1 MYDSVLKQ
9 AGFPKQT
16 SESTLLI
23 CRTMKGY
30 YTLRVEATLFFAVVK
45 KNSE

>member
-1 MYDSVLKQ
+1 MYDSVHKQ

-23 CRTMKGY
+23 SRAMEGY
-30 YTLRVEATLFFAVVK
+30 YTLRVEATFFCSSK
-45 KNSE
+45 EK

>member
-1 MYDSVLKQ
+1 MYDSVHKQ

-23 CRTMKGY
+23 SRTMEGY
-30 YTLRVEATLFFAVVK
+30 YNLRVEVTFLQW
-45 KNSE
+45 

>member
-1 MYDSVLKQ
+1 MYDSVCKQ

-23 CRTMKGY
+23 RRTMEGY
-30 YTLRVEATLFFAVVK
+30 YTLRVEATFFCSSK
-45 KNSE
+45 EK

>member
-1 MYDSVLKQ
+1 MYDSVHKQ

-23 CRTMKGY
+23 SRTMELYTASRGY
-30 YTLRVEATLFFAVVK
+30 IFAVVK

>member
-1 MYDSVLKQ
+1 MYDSVHKQ

-23 CRTMKGY
+23 SRMMEGY
-30 YTLRVEATLFFAVVK
+30 YTLRVEATFFLQ
-45 KNSE
+45 